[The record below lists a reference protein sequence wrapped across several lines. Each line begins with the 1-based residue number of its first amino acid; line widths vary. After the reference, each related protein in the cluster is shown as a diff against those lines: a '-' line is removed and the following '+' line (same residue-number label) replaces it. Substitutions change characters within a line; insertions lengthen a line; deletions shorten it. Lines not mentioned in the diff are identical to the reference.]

1 MGKLFALLSALTWA
15 VAVILFKKS
24 GERVPPFALNLF
36 KAGVSVLLFIGT
48 LFLMGQGV
56 WGEAPLKDYLI
67 LFLSGVIGIAISDTL
82 FLMSLNIVG
91 AGILAIVDTLYSPL
105 VVLLAYLFIGERF
118 GFWQI
123 LGMVFVVL
131 GVLATARP
139 EATKE
144 LSRARLIE
152 GISIGAL
159 AMITLAVGIVIAKP
173 VLNRSPVV
181 WATTVRE
188 IGCLVVMVPIAFA
201 SKDRWRI
208 LSAFKPSRTWRFSLT
223 GTIIGS
229 YLALMLWIAG
239 MKYTLAGTAAIL
251 NQSNTIFVLI
261 FASVFLKE
269 GFTKRKFLAAA
280 LAITGIVMVTLG

>member
-280 LAITGIVMVTLG
+280 LAITGIMMVTLG